1 MGQGSPKPKATQQKD
16 VKPPTRLKSP
26 EGRKSPERRKSVTD
40 IKEEKRPQLKSPTK
54 KPKDVN
60 GKQRQ
65 DKLAEDRRRFLM
77 GDTAPDRGSMKK
89 CTVSACANLV
99 IPPTLYCSDTC
110 VERYAAEAINTL
122 LEYGVSFH
130 GGISVIDTASGKVIM
145 YATSRTNLVPFLKQH
160 RSYMVHLP
168 SGPNPMK
175 RQSASGSTS
184 EGQSE
189 DEKKVEA
196 SSAVK
201 TEDEPEQ
208 KESAAVGKA
217 GGSAVLPSKAPRNPE
232 ELRQQAKKAL
242 YFTLLKR

>member
-1 MGQGSPKPKATQQKD
+1 MPQGPPKPKVAPQKD
-16 VKPPTRLKSP
+16 VKSPTSLKT
-26 EGRKSPERRKSVTD
+26 PERRKSLMD
-40 IKEEKRPQLKSPTK
+40 SKEEKRPALKSPTK
-54 KPKDVN
+54 KLKDVN
-60 GKQRQ
+60 GKQRL

-77 GDTAPDRGSMKK
+77 GDTAPDRGAMKK
-89 CTVSACANLV
+89 CIVSACTNLV

-130 GGISVIDTASGKVIM
+130 GGINVIDTATGKVIM

-175 RQSASGSTS
+175 RQALKGSIS
-184 EGQSE
+184 EGQGEEERKGEGSSGA
-189 DEKKVEA
+189 KVEDD
-196 SSAVK
+196 VEHK
-201 TEDEPEQ
+201 DLV
-208 KESAAVGKA
+208 VGKA
-217 GGSAVLPSKAPRNPE
+217 GSSVALPSKAPRNPE

>member
-1 MGQGSPKPKATQQKD
+1 MDS
-16 VKPPTRLKSP
+16 
-26 EGRKSPERRKSVTD
+26 
-40 IKEEKRPQLKSPTK
+40 KEDKRPALKSPTK
-54 KPKDVN
+54 KLKDVN
-60 GKQRQ
+60 GKQRL

-77 GDTAPDRGSMKK
+77 GDAAPDRGAMKK
-89 CTVSACANLV
+89 CSVSACSNLV

-130 GGISVIDTASGKVIM
+130 GGINVIDTATGKVIM

-175 RQSASGSTS
+175 RQAARGSTS
-184 EGQSE
+184 EAHGEEEERKGEGSSGMKVE
-189 DEKKVEA
+189 DEVDPRD
-196 SSAVK
+196 SV
-201 TEDEPEQ
+201 
-208 KESAAVGKA
+208 VGKA
-217 GGSAVLPSKAPRNPE
+217 GSSGALPSKAPRNPE

>member
-1 MGQGSPKPKATQQKD
+1 MAQGSPKAKVAQQKD
-16 VKPPTRLKSP
+16 VKSP
-26 EGRKSPERRKSVTD
+26 STLKSPERRKSVPDT
-40 IKEEKRPQLKSPTK
+40 KEDKRPQLKSPTK
-54 KPKDVN
+54 KLKDVN
-60 GKQRQ
+60 GKQRL

-77 GDTAPDRGSMKK
+77 GDAAPDRGAMKK
-89 CTVSACANLV
+89 CTVSACTNLV
-99 IPPTLYCSDTC
+99 IPPTLYCSDSC

-130 GGISVIDTASGKVIM
+130 GGISLIDTATGKVIM

-175 RQSASGSTS
+175 RQPASGSTS

-189 DEKKVEA
+189 EERKGENLSGGKA
-196 SSAVK
+196 
-201 TEDEPEQ
+201 EDELEQ
-208 KESAAVGKA
+208 KESAMGKA
-217 GGSAVLPSKAPRNPE
+217 GGNAALPSKAPRNPE

>member
-1 MGQGSPKPKATQQKD
+1 MAQPVPKPKVPQQKD
-16 VKPPTRLKSP
+16 VKPPNRLKSP
-26 EGRKSPERRKSVTD
+26 EGRKSPERRKSVSEVK
-40 IKEEKRPQLKSPTK
+40 KEERTPLKSPTK
-54 KPKDVN
+54 KVKDIN

-65 DKLAEDRRRFLM
+65 DKVAEERRRFLM

-89 CTVSACANLV
+89 CTVTACRNLV

-175 RQSASGSTS
+175 RQSVSGNAS
-184 EGQSE
+184 EGQSDE
-189 DEKKVEA
+189 EKKGEV
-196 SSAVK
+196 SSGVK
-201 TEDEPEQ
+201 AEEEVEQ
-208 KESAAVGKA
+208 KESAGAKG